1 MNTTPTTIA
10 PVAVPVNVV
19 ITYVAT
25 SDAENPESN
34 RVRRHLERTAAVR
47 EVTTAVTRWYYASM
61 EG

>member
-1 MNTTPTTIA
+1 MNTTPTTIT
-10 PVAVPVNVV
+10 VPENVV